1 MGFLARLSRVVP
13 LIVALAVVA
22 LVVYAVVSAVRD
34 STRAKEVL
42 IAMFTW
48 LCGAL
53 AAFFAVAAL
62 YALVERNDAVLELA
76 ASFAAV
82 GLAGLGVT
90 RWCHH
95 VFVRNHPH
103 YKEARQRAKVIRR
116 WPWRRR

>member
-13 LIVALAVVA
+13 LIAALAAVA
-22 LVVYAVVSAVRD
+22 LVVYVVVSAVRD

-42 IAMFTW
+42 IVMFTW

-53 AAFFAVAAL
+53 AAL
-62 YALVERNDAVLELA
+62 YALVERNGAVLELA

-90 RWCHH
+90 RWCRH
-95 VFVRNHPH
+95 VFVKNHPH
-103 YKEARQRAKVIRR
+103 YKEARQRARVIRR
-116 WPWRRR
+116 WPWQRR

>member
-82 GLAGLGVT
+82 GLTGLGLT